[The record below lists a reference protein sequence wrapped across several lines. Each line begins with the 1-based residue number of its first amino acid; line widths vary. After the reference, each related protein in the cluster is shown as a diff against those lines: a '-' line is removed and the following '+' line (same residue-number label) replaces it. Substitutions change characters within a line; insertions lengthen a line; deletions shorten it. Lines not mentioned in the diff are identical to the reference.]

1 MLLKVA
7 TEKQFNQ
14 RTFAMHYLNQI
25 LLPFLTPKM
34 DFAIYTL
41 LAIPLETTS
50 TWLLIFISFYVNE
63 LVTNSFFQCI
73 LLNIT
78 SICFLYRIL
87 YTRLLIPFF
96 TAYLFSIFLFWLIT
110 DWYGFMYIFCKNIET
125 PCAIVYRFFFEC
137 VRIQGYLMHFQK
149 ENHVIF
155 TRQNIAYTHYCFG
168 DTSVSKVI

>member
-7 TEKQFNQ
+7 TENTSINVNLQCIIKTKYYYPFWH
-14 RTFAMHYLNQI
+14 RKLI
-25 LLPFLTPKM
+25 LQNTPSLHFPWKRLRWI
-34 DFAIYTL
+34 F
-41 LAIPLETTS
+41 
-50 TWLLIFISFYVNE
+50 IFISFDVSE
-63 LVTNSFFQCI
+63 LVTNSFFQRV

-110 DWYGFMYIFCKNIET
+110 DRYGFMYIFCKNIET
-125 PCAIVYRFFFEC
+125 PCAIVYRFFVEC
-137 VRIQGYLMHFQK
+137 VKIQGYLMHFQK